1 MDIKLP
7 KISMRGGGEKK
18 TSPKKTAVRSPK
30 KQGEARYRGLV
41 ISITVFILLVAGV
54 LGMNFYLS
62 GEMARNAVAINVSS
76 SMRDSIQNITRD
88 LFSLRLVIN
97 EDPHAPH
104 IEETIKR
111 LEQNVKL
118 FEQNLHSFAYGGQIK
133 SVDGATTEVEPLE
146 GKELEVLS
154 AAQREWGSYEQ
165 KLRSYLMSARDIS
178 VNTSLLDAVTEEAQ
192 NANNIIYTAVNALT
206 DRITNRTIQR
216 MKMMKTIQIGGV
228 AVLLAYWIIFIFFF
242 ARRLQ
247 VFDTESKDARR
258 ETREILQ
265 TVKDGLFLVD
275 KDLKIGSQYSAA
287 LENIIGQRGVGGK
300 DLGTVLE
307 SIVSQKD
314 VETTRGFI
322 AQLFNKRIKP
332 KLITDLNPL
341 HRISVEVDD
350 MNGFKQ
356 ERFLDFQFSRVYEG
370 DDIARILVSVSDITA
385 AVRLEERL
393 AQEREQND
401 LQMETLTSVL
411 NIEPDLVSSFLS
423 SVRQCMSR
431 INDILKLQVGHNPEV
446 LKTKLRDIYREIH
459 SIKGESSALRLN
471 SFVVL
476 ATSFE
481 DKIESMQRQPELTG
495 NDFLPLTV
503 MLDELMAAFKG
514 IEQLAKRV
522 GVVATSKQDGRNLPP
537 THTESGLMKRYFDQF
552 AQDIARRNNKKVAVE
567 CKGFDEIQLPQ
578 QTAAFV
584 KEIVLQLLR
593 NSIYHGIEDPIE
605 RQTVGKP
612 ETGVV
617 KILLENGKNN
627 HIMLTV
633 EDDGTGLDA
642 TRIRQKAVEKGL
654 YTEEQA
660 ELLNSKQLLSL
671 IFASGFSTAKSGNED
686 AGRGVGMGIV
696 KDRIQSMGGRLK
708 TESEKGKFTRF
719 TANIPVGE

>member
-1 MDIKLP
+1 MNIKFP
-7 KISMRGGGEKK
+7 KVAKSDKN
-18 TSPKKTAVRSPK
+18 TQPKKVHKEKR
-30 KQGEARYRGLV
+30 QGEARYRGLV
-41 ISITVFILLVAGV
+41 ISMTVFILLVAGV

-62 GEMARNAVAINVSS
+62 GEMAKNAVAINVSS

-97 EDPHAPH
+97 EDPKAPH
-104 IEETIKR
+104 IDETLKR

-133 SVDGATTEVEPLE
+133 SVDGATTEVQPLT

-154 AAQREWGSYEQ
+154 AAQREWSTYEQ
-165 KLRSYLMSARDIS
+165 RLRTYLMSARDIS

-192 NANNIIYTAVNALT
+192 NANNTIYTAVNALT
-206 DRITNRTIQR
+206 DRITNRTIRR
-216 MKMMKTIQIGGV
+216 MQLMKTIQIGGV

-242 ARRLQ
+242 SRRLQ
-247 VFDTESKDARR
+247 VFDTESREARR

-275 KDLKIGSQYSAA
+275 KNLRIGSQYSGA
-287 LENIIGQRGVGGK
+287 LENIIGQRNVGGK
-300 DLGTVLE
+300 DLGQVLE

-322 AQLFNKRIKP
+322 AQLFNQRIKP

-341 HRISVEVDD
+341 HRIPVEVDD
-350 MNGFKQ
+350 LNGFKQ

-370 DDIARILVSVSDITA
+370 DEIARILVSVSDITA

-401 LQMETLTSVL
+401 MQMETLTSVL

-423 SVRQCMSR
+423 SVRQCMDR
-431 INDILKLQVGHNPEV
+431 INAILREQVGHNKET
-446 LKTKLRDIYREIH
+446 LKAKLRDIYREIH

-471 SFVVL
+471 SFVLL
-476 ATSFE
+476 ATAFE
-481 DKIESMQRQPELTG
+481 DKIESLQKQPELTG

-503 MLDELMAAFKG
+503 MLDELIAAFKG

-522 GVVATSKQDGRNLPP
+522 GVVASNQKDGRNLPP

-552 AQDIARRNNKKVAVE
+552 AQDIARRNNKKVTVD
-567 CKGFDEIQLPQ
+567 CQGFDEIQLPQ

-605 RQTVGKP
+605 RQTIGKP

-633 EDDGTGLDA
+633 EDDGSGLDA
-642 TRIRQKAVEKGL
+642 NRIRQKAVEKGL

-671 IFASGFSTAKSGNED
+671 IFASGFSTAKAGNED

-719 TANIPVGE
+719 TANIPIGE